1 MAWMLW
7 LSSFGLKDGVQQD
20 RTALMLLLCA
30 ASGTYLELQ
39 TDHKCSLHPEAEG
52 QDLSELP
59 GLCHIR
65 RCAGQC
71 LRWL

>member
-1 MAWMLW
+1 MLQ

-39 TDHKCSLHPEAEG
+39 IDHECSCRGRLRDRASVRSQVFAMYTDVLGSA
-52 QDLSELP
+52 
-59 GLCHIR
+59 
-65 RCAGQC
+65 
-71 LRWL
+71 